1 MGTQITSDSLIPIEQ
16 HFRVSAGPGAGKT
29 HWLINHIKNVL
40 HTSDRLQKTRK
51 IACITYTNV
60 AVETILK
67 RLGNASNRVEVSTIH
82 SFLYKHIVKPYV
94 RFIADEYEINSKLID
109 GHDDVEIERS
119 YIIEWIKNHK
129 NVSSLKHPYSFKQ
142 LTKLE
147 DNIQAIRNWLS
158 AIKFKLDSSGSLH
171 IYSIPSK
178 AHSNNSANRKYLSK
192 ECLTLLE
199 KDFISL
205 KKLYWRNGVLA
216 HDDVLFLAYQLL
228 VKFPF
233 ISDVLNAKFP
243 YFYVDEFQDSNPIQI
258 EILKI
263 IGQYETKLGVVGDK
277 SQSIYSFQGADPNQ
291 FNEFDLSQIYD
302 YKILDNRRS
311 TNQIIDLLNI
321 IRPNFKQNG
330 IININDE
337 LPCILVGNAV
347 SALNKC
353 KEICAT
359 DEINV
364 LTRNNLTSNAIKK
377 EMGSDISTI
386 NLLEELFDI
395 DSNNERRK
403 VISSCIKAV
412 EFAKSKCIKDALKN
426 IMQFCEENKKAN
438 PEALRFLFLLVNRYN
453 EYCEGNVIDFHDFVS
468 KNIRILPGFREGKI
482 KNFYTNTPYKQLA
495 IAVNI
500 VGDRALCRTI
510 HKSKGDEFNNVML
523 ILKKESDLDFLFNPD
538 LDGEEE
544 HRIYYVAASRAK
556 RKLFISIPSLTDG
569 NRTKLKDFPIG
580 IIDLV

>member
-40 HTSDRLQKTRK
+40 HMSSRLQKTRR
-51 IACITYTNV
+51 IACITYTNI

-67 RLGNASNRVEVSTIH
+67 RLGNASDRVEVSTTH

-94 RFIADEYEINSKLID
+94 RFIAKEYNLNVKELD
-109 GHDDVEIERS
+109 GHDD
-119 YIIEWIKNHK
+119 IILSN
-129 NVSSLKHPYSFKQ
+129 YSFINE
-142 LTKLE
+142 LKLRTQQKRIS
-147 DNIQAIRNWLS
+147 DDRSLIQAI
-158 AIKFKLDSSGSLH
+158 
-171 IYSIPSK
+171 SK
-178 AHSNNSANRKYLSK
+178 ARWKINNDGKLEVKTDYPINVNGYALKNTTYFEYKKMAWSK
-192 ECLTLLE
+192 
-199 KDFISL
+199 
-205 KKLYWRNGVLA
+205 GVLH
-216 HDDVLFLAYQLL
+216 HDDVLFFSYNLL
-228 VKFPF
+228 EKYPF
-233 ISDVLNAKFP
+233 ILSVLNAKFP
-243 YFYVDEFQDSNPIQI
+243 YFFVDEFQDSNPIQVR
-258 EILKI
+258 ILTMLGQTETKIGI
-263 IGQYETKLGVVGDK
+263 IGDK
-277 SQSIYSFQGADPNQ
+277 AQSIYSFQGAMPNQ
-291 FNEFDLSQIYD
+291 FNEFCLHQIAD

-311 TNQIIDLLNI
+311 TKQIINFLNI
-321 IRPNFKQNG
+321 IRPNFKQNE

-364 LTRNNLTSNAIKK
+364 LTRDNLTSNAIKK

-386 NLLEELFDI
+386 NLLEEFFNI

-403 VISSCIKAV
+403 VISNCIKAV
-412 EFAKSKCIKDALKN
+412 EFAKSKCIKEALKN
-426 IMQFCEENKKAN
+426 IMRFCEGNKEKAN
-438 PEALRFLFLLVNRYN
+438 TEALRFLFLLVNRYN
-453 EYCEGNVIDFHDFVS
+453 EYCEGNIIDFHDFVS

-510 HKSKGDEFNNVML
+510 HKSKGDEFSNVML

-556 RKLFISIPSLTDG
+556 RKLFISIPALVDG
-569 NRTKLKDFPIG
+569 NRAKLNDFPLK
-580 IIDLV
+580 IIDLD

>member
-40 HTSDRLQKTRK
+40 HMSSRLQKTRR
-51 IACITYTNV
+51 IACITYTNI

-67 RLGNASNRVEVSTIH
+67 RLGNASDRVEVSTIH

-94 RFIADEYEINSKLID
+94 RFIAKEYNLNVKELD
-109 GHDDVEIERS
+109 GHDD
-119 YIIEWIKNHK
+119 IILSN
-129 NVSSLKHPYSFKQ
+129 YSFINE
-142 LTKLE
+142 LKLRTQQKRIS
-147 DNIQAIRNWLS
+147 DDRSLIQAI
-158 AIKFKLDSSGSLH
+158 
-171 IYSIPSK
+171 SK
-178 AHSNNSANRKYLSK
+178 ARWKINNDGKLEVKTDYPINVNGYALKNTTYFEYKKMAWSK
-192 ECLTLLE
+192 
-199 KDFISL
+199 
-205 KKLYWRNGVLA
+205 GVLH
-216 HDDVLFLAYQLL
+216 HDDVLFFSYNLL
-228 VKFPF
+228 EKYPF
-233 ISDVLNAKFP
+233 ILSVLNAKFP
-243 YFYVDEFQDSNPIQI
+243 YFFIDEFQDSNPIQVR
-258 EILKI
+258 ILTMLGQTETKIGI
-263 IGQYETKLGVVGDK
+263 IGDK
-277 SQSIYSFQGADPNQ
+277 AQSIYSFQGAMPNQ
-291 FNEFDLSQIYD
+291 FNEFCLHQIAD

-311 TNQIIDLLNI
+311 TKQIINFLNI
-321 IRPNFKQNG
+321 IRPNFKQNE

-364 LTRNNLTSNAIKK
+364 LTRDNLTSNAIKK

-386 NLLEELFDI
+386 NLLEELFNI

-403 VISSCIKAV
+403 VISNCIKAV

-426 IMQFCEENKKAN
+426 IMRFCEGNKEKAN
-438 PEALRFLFLLVNRYN
+438 TEALRFLFLLVNRYN
-453 EYCEGNVIDFHDFVS
+453 EYCEGNIIDFHDFVS

-510 HKSKGDEFNNVML
+510 HKSKGDEFSNVML

-556 RKLFISIPSLTDG
+556 RKLFISIPALADG
-569 NRTKLKDFPIG
+569 NRTKLNDFPLK
-580 IIDLV
+580 IIDLD